1 MKSSI
6 EERAVAIAE
15 YIIVNKSTV
24 RQAAKTF
31 GVSKSTVHMD
41 ITIRLSKIN
50 SALADEARAVLA
62 VNKSERHIRG
72 GMATKEKYL
81 CMKK

>member
-15 YIIVNKSTV
+15 YIIANKSTV

-41 ITIRLSKIN
+41 VTKWN
-50 SALADEARAVLA
+50 
-62 VNKSERHIRG
+62 G
-72 GMATKEKYL
+72 GMVRL
-81 CMKK
+81 FG